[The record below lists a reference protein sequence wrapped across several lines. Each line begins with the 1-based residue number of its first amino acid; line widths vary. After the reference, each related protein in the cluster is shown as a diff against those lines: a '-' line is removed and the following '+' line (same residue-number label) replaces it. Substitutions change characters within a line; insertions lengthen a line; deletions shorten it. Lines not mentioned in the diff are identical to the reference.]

1 MLISYKYY
9 FFTCLTFAAAHTEA
23 AKKQYLYEI
32 NFKFLNLG
40 GLNCDSCLDR
50 SSFFF
55 GECVFF

>member
-55 GECVFF
+55 S